1 MVPAP
6 MSVFRRIFNRPYRE
20 ARAAEGLGDYR
31 RAAALYAEAD
41 LPEDAANALLF
52 LAARSQSLD
61 ERLAAFEDA
70 LRWIPD
76 GHPRRREVEAQIG
89 LAILDDAQRR
99 GAHTVEEKRRLEDAA
114 ARLERSGRPSD
125 AATAYE
131 LLGRLDDLARC
142 LENAGDVERLEA
154 LLDRVGADERRDRD
168 VRALVQEY
176 EMALGVGARLEA
188 RAALR
193 RAARL
198 IATDATVSDLLR
210 RLEARMC
217 RPFRAELSIDG
228 RRVAFVGK
236 LPIVLG
242 RADADFAVRGASVS
256 RRHAELDVVGG
267 ELTVKDLGS
276 RNGTLVRGLP
286 IGGSLSVRGPIEI
299 GLGDDVTLMA
309 EPSGERV
316 LAIEVVTGLDRGLRL
331 IGGAGTLSLAAH
343 PFAIRFADGHATLE
357 GADVALDGKRCAV
370 AVVLLAGDRIE
381 CGPHR
386 IEVIG

>member
-1 MVPAP
+1 

-61 ERLAAFEDA
+61 ERLTAFEDA

-99 GAHTVEEKRRLEDAA
+99 GAHTVDEKRKLEDAA
-114 ARLERSGRPSD
+114 ARLERSGRPND

-131 LLGRLDDLARC
+131 LLGRVEDLARC
-142 LENAGDVERLEA
+142 LESAGDVERLET
-154 LLDRVGADERRDRD
+154 LLERVGADERRDRD
-168 VRALVQEY
+168 VRALVHEY
-176 EMALGVGARLEA
+176 EMALAVGARLEA

-193 RAARL
+193 RASRL
-198 IATDATVSDLLR
+198 LATDTTVSDLLR
-210 RLEARMC
+210 RLEARLC
-217 RPFRAELSIDG
+217 APFRAELSIDG

-242 RADADFAVRGASVS
+242 RADADFRVRGASVS
-256 RRHAELDVVGG
+256 RRHAELDVSGG
-267 ELTVKDLGS
+267 ELSVRDLGS

-286 IGGSLSVRGPIEI
+286 IGGAFKARGSIEI
-299 GLGDDVTLMA
+299 GLGDDVTLNA
-309 EPSGERV
+309 EPSGDRA
-316 LAIEVVTGLDRGLRL
+316 LSIEVITGLDRGLRL
-331 IGGAGTLSLAAH
+331 VGGTGTLALAAH
-343 PFAIRFADGHATLE
+343 PFGVRFTDGHATLE
-357 GADVALDGKRCAV
+357 GRDVVLDGKRCAL
-370 AVVLLAGDRIE
+370 AVVLLTGDRIE
-381 CGPHR
+381 VGPHR
-386 IEVIG
+386 IEVMA